1 MQLEEELRR
10 FAPKQDTLLTIGV
23 FDGVH
28 LGHRHLI
35 DHLKRQA
42 RSRSLLAGVVTFKEH
57 PELVLKVSES
67 LYYLS
72 RLEERL
78 SLLEGLGVDLVA
90 PLSFTPEIAQL
101 GARRFVALLMQ
112 HLRMRG
118 LVVGPDFAMG
128 KGKEGSIEVLR
139 QIGNELGFTIETVPP
154 LFLEGHAVRSTAIRE
169 ALARGDVVLAAKM
182 LGRPFH
188 LVGPVVHG
196 DARGRTLGFDT
207 ANISLNA
214 RRALPA
220 DGVYATVAYVDDHAY
235 KSVSNIGLRPTF
247 HGKERLVEVHLLDF
261 KGDLYQ
267 KEVKIEFVER
277 LRPEKQFASA
287 DELKAQIAHD
297 VERARS
303 ILG

>member
-1 MQLEEELRR
+1 MQLEEELRGFR
-10 FAPKQDTLLTIGV
+10 PEQDTLLTIGV

-35 DHLKRQA
+35 GTLKQRA
-42 RSRSLLAGVVTFKEH
+42 KNRGLLSGVITFKEH
-57 PELVLKVSES
+57 PELVLKLSNS

-78 SLLEGLGVDLVA
+78 DLLKGLGVGLVA
-90 PLSFTPEIAQL
+90 PLSFTPEVAAL
-101 GARRFVALLMQ
+101 SAREFVSLLMK

-118 LVVGPDFAMG
+118 LVVGPDFSLG
-128 KGKEGSIEVLR
+128 KGKEGDLDALR
-139 QIGNELGFTIETVPP
+139 RLGGELGFTVETVPP

-169 ALARGDVVLAAKM
+169 ALARGDVSLAAKL

-196 DARGRTLGFDT
+196 DARGRVLGFDT

-220 DGVYATVAYVDDHAY
+220 DGVYATIARVNDQTY
-235 KSVSNIGLRPTF
+235 KSVTNIGLRPTF
-247 HGKERLVEVHLLDF
+247 QGKDRLVEVHLLDF

-267 KEVKIEFVER
+267 KEVKVEFVDR
-277 LRPEKQFASA
+277 LRGEKRFSSP
-287 DELKAQIAHD
+287 DELKAQIAKD
-297 VERARS
+297 VVQARS
-303 ILG
+303 MLG

>member
-35 DHLKRQA
+35 DTLKQRA
-42 RSRSLLAGVVTFKEH
+42 ASRGLLSGVVTFKEH
-57 PELVLKVSES
+57 PELVLKVSNS

-78 SLLEGLGVDLVA
+78 ALLEGLGVGLVV
-90 PLSFTPEIAQL
+90 PLSFTPEIARL
-101 GARRFVALLMQ
+101 GARRFVTLLME

-139 QIGNELGFTIETVPP
+139 QIGDELGFTLETAPP
-154 LFLEGHAVRSTAIRE
+154 FFLEGHAVRSTAIRE
-169 ALARGDVVLAAKM
+169 ALARGEVSLAARM

-214 RRALPA
+214 RRAIPA
-220 DGVYATVAYVDDHAY
+220 DGVYATVAYVSGQAY
-235 KSVSNIGLRPTF
+235 KSVANIGLRPTF
-247 HGKERLVEVHLLDF
+247 QGKARQVEVHLLDF

-267 KEVKIEFVER
+267 REVKVEFVER
-277 LRPEKQFASA
+277 LRGEQRFSEP
-287 DELKAQIAHD
+287 DELKAQIVKD